1 MGSWMHAR
9 SFTYSNENRVLT
21 GHSASLEVK
30 ILNYDDLHK
39 TLDKNKNKKKQTSDV
54 KDESG

>member
-30 ILNYDDLHK
+30 ILNYDDLHNFGLK
-39 TLDKNKNKKKQTSDV
+39 TNNKKKISDV